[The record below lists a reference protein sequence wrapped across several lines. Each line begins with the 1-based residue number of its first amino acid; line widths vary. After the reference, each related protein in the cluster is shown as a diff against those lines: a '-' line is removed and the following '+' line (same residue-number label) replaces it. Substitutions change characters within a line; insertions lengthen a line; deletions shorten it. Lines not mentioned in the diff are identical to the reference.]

1 MFPKREP
8 CVVWNPDI
16 RPLLVGQSTHMGLGH
31 MKESDCIPRRDSTF
45 KWTTSDPS
53 IVRVTPDG
61 QINGLSPGIFQVRAM
76 RGPKVLEE
84 RGFVLPIGWT
94 LRILPARATVR
105 VGDSVTFRV
114 VAYDAS
120 GRELPTVPYSIYTP
134 EFNRPS
140 SGERPLVDKW
150 SYQHTT
156 APAVFRAQRVGETIL
171 TGVIGKQSVTA
182 LLAVVIPT
190 EIRFRSPANAP
201 NHGNPADVK
210 PRRR

>member
-1 MFPKREP
+1 
-8 CVVWNPDI
+8 
-16 RPLLVGQSTHMGLGH
+16 

-45 KWTTSDPS
+45 KWTTNDPT

-61 QINGLSPGIFQVRAM
+61 QVNGLSPGIFWITAV

-84 RGFVLPIGWT
+84 RGFVLPRGWT
-94 LRILPARATVR
+94 LRILPAQATVR

-114 VAYDAS
+114 VAYDAG
-120 GRELPTVPYSIYTP
+120 GRELPTVPFSIYTP
-134 EFNRPS
+134 EFNRPG

-182 LLAVVIPT
+182 LLTVVMSA
-190 EIRFRSPANAP
+190 EIRFRLPTNGP
-201 NHGNPADVK
+201 NHSIQRTANRAAVMLNVV
-210 PRRR
+210 RRP